1 MCNYLM
7 KVFFLSVV
15 TLYLTEQKQYYTY
28 GFAPNNHQQHT
39 FHNIHSSSLL
49 KHDTNLK
56 LQLPLYAKAKGG
68 RTTRSMAEKR
78 KKRGRKVMPK
88 IMERPKILDELP
100 KPDQWD
106 KIDSSNNVKDEK
118 AIQKNK
124 KEEEI
129 ARSKA
134 AALIALQKR
143 SVEVLT
149 HVRSRVESLP
159 SEDIVKAM
167 NGGTYIV
174 FDDILGTD
182 LCSEMKNEG
191 QTMYLDNKLELDL
204 ASGVTSG
211 EYVVPIKGG
220 QEQYADC
227 PRSVEYVVS
236 LTRHLAGMLNKLV
249 VSGSGEDTSTSNAF
263 HLGYKLD
270 ETASISNL
278 RVFDRKARLS
288 SLALLTGKDHP
299 DEDDSSV
306 PDMEEKRQFSCVV
319 DKSSGDVDLRRVTV
333 IYFMIPDDWD
343 GECGGG
349 TTFRKKDGNEISVE
363 AKNDRLLLFSSEK
376 SPRCVE
382 KWIGKNGIE
391 GACSCIVTH
400 LLQQRQ

>member
-1 MCNYLM
+1 M
-7 KVFFLSVV
+7 KAFFLSVV
-15 TLYLTEQKQYYTY
+15 TLYLTKQKQYYAY

-49 KHDTNLK
+49 KHGTHLK

-78 KKRGRKVMPK
+78 KKWGRKVMPK

-106 KIDSSNNVKDEK
+106 KIDSSNNVKDEQ
-118 AIQKNK
+118 ATQKK

-167 NGGTYIV
+167 NGGSYIV
-174 FDDILGTD
+174 FDDILGTE

-204 ASGVTSG
+204 ESGVTSG

-220 QEQYADC
+220 QEQYTDC

-249 VSGSGEDTSTSNAF
+249 VCESGEDTLTSNAF

-270 ETASISNL
+270 ETASISSL

-288 SLALLTGKDHP
+288 SLALLTGK
-299 DEDDSSV
+299 EIQ
-306 PDMEEKRQFSCVV
+306 MR
-319 DKSSGDVDLRRVTV
+319 
-333 IYFMIPDDWD
+333 MIHRSLAWKERDNSHAW
-343 GECGGG
+343 
-349 TTFRKKDGNEISVE
+349 
-363 AKNDRLLLFSSEK
+363 
-376 SPRCVE
+376 
-382 KWIGKNGIE
+382 
-391 GACSCIVTH
+391 
-400 LLQQRQ
+400 